1 MSKDLKKEEEI
12 LVLYW
17 KHYNKCLE
25 ITHNSEADEQEFI
38 ELGKAANQWRLQ
50 TELVDNIKKEIRDAN
65 K

>member
-1 MSKDLKKEEEI
+1 MNTELKKQEEI
-12 LVLYW
+12 LILYW
-17 KHYNKCLE
+17 KYYNKCLD

-50 TELVDNIKKEIRDAN
+50 TLLVDNIKKEIRDAN